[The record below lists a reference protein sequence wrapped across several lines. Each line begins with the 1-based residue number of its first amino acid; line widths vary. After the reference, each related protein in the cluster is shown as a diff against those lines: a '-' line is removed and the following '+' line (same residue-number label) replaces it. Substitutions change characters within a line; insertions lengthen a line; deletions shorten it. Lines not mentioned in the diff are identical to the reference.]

1 MKPALLFTAAATSYL
16 ANCLLGAGVATRVL
30 STRRVHGVH
39 HALYVCTSTL
49 AAAAASTLLWP
60 RTSRRAAWLLL
71 PAAVPL
77 ALIPRISSHSR
88 RHVVVALSAA
98 PFFAASVWQAWR

>member
-1 MKPALLFTAAATSYL
+1 MRPAVLFTAAATSYL
-16 ANCLLGAGVATRVL
+16 ANCLLGAGVATRIL
-30 STRRVHGVH
+30 DTRKVHGVH
-39 HALYVCTSTL
+39 HGLYVCTSTL
-49 AAAAASTLLWP
+49 AAAAASSLLWH
-60 RTSRRAAWLLL
+60 RADRRAAWLLL

-98 PFFAASVWQAWR
+98 PFFAASVREAWR